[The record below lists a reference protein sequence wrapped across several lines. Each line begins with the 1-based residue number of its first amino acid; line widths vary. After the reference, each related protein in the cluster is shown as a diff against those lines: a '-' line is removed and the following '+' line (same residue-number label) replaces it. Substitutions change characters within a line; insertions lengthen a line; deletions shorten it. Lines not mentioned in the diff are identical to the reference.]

1 MHEHVRLYNY
11 ICQLPYFLFLTNKL
25 AKVKFI
31 ELSSKNLEEE
41 ISIGEP
47 AIREEY
53 NLYLANFDT
62 SVKKNV
68 QKEPSISV
76 DEQIAEDESIFKEL
90 SNLDYTESQSH
101 FSELVLKLVQSV
113 NFKNHS
119 KTENIC

>member
-1 MHEHVRLYNY
+1 MVG
-11 ICQLPYFLFLTNKL
+11 
-25 AKVKFI
+25 AKI
-31 ELSSKNLEEE
+31 
-41 ISIGEP
+41 
-47 AIREEY
+47 
-53 NLYLANFDT
+53 DT

-113 NFKNHS
+113 NFKKS
-119 KTENIC
+119 FENGKNLFFQLQKKRVGQKFLVVIFNPLILAG